1 MAMVDVIIGYAKGAK
16 GDIGPQGPEGAQG
29 PKGNTG
35 PTGPQGPKGDVGPQ
49 GPQGIQGNTG
59 ATGPQGPKGDTGN
72 VGPAGPQGLKGEK
85 GDTGPLPP
93 LTNNFMA
100 TVAGQSAL
108 DAVAGKTLKKQL
120 DQQNSDLE
128 NRVINNNINQKIKI
142 GWTGTAAPLIV
153 NDSYK
158 GDFALKSDLGEIQI
172 KSVLTI
178 YKSGISITAGENTYV
193 SLPYTKTYNTFP
205 LVIVKSAVHCIVNI
219 VDIKTDTVDVRL
231 EGIKTDADGQV
242 YLYVLEI

>member
-1 MAMVDVIIGYAKGAK
+1 MTISGFIAYVIQTWKNKPDTSTPLSAARLAHIEAGIKANSDAITKLAAAVINQQANDVNKI
-16 GDIGPQGPEGAQG
+16 PS
-29 PKGNTG
+29 
-35 PTGPQGPKGDVGPQ
+35 
-49 GPQGIQGNTG
+49 
-59 ATGPQGPKGDTGN
+59 
-72 VGPAGPQGLKGEK
+72 
-85 GDTGPLPP
+85 
-93 LTNNFMA
+93 
-100 TVAGQSAL
+100 SAL
-108 DAVAGKTLKKQL
+108 MYSVNEKVDSAI
-120 DQQNSDLE
+120 SDLG
-128 NRVINNNINQKIKI
+128 NRVINNNIDQKIKI

-158 GDFALKSDLGEIQI
+158 GDFALKSDLGAIQI

>member
-1 MAMVDVIIGYAKGAK
+1 MIISNFIAYAKQAWKNKPDTSTPLSAARLTHLEDGV
-16 GDIGPQGPEGAQG
+16 
-29 PKGNTG
+29 KGNS
-35 PTGPQGPKGDVGPQ
+35 DA
-49 GPQGIQGNTG
+49 I
-59 ATGPQGPKGDTGN
+59 
-72 VGPAGPQGLKGEK
+72 EK
-85 GDTGPLPP
+85 IAAAVVSQIVNDP
-93 LTNNFMA
+93 NKIASMA
-100 TVAGQSAL
+100 ALYSVNEKVDSAI
-108 DAVAGKTLKKQL
+108 
-120 DQQNSDLE
+120 SDLG
-128 NRVINNNINQKIKI
+128 NRVINNNIDQKIKI

-158 GDFALKSDLGEIQI
+158 GDFALKSDLGAIQI